1 MSPQKMKKI
10 NPDLFV
16 TQKLRRHLDVWVG
29 MGGNYGR
36 RCSRSHCN
44 WSQGVTSCI
53 PKSWSVYRK
62 SQGNGPRIYHGYER
76 SR

>member
-1 MSPQKMKKI
+1 MFGLGWAEIM
-10 NPDLFV
+10 V
-16 TQKLRRHLDVWVG
+16 VG
-29 MGGNYGR
+29 VVALIVIGPR
-36 RCSRSHCN
+36 
-44 WSQGVTSCI
+44 GVTSCI